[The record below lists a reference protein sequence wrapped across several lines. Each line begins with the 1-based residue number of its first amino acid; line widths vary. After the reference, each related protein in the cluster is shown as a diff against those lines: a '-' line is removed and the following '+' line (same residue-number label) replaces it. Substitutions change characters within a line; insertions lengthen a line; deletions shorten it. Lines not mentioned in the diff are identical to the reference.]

1 MWNLD
6 KYSDRVAVIEESGRT
21 VTYTELSQNASEIKH
36 VISKR
41 CLCLIVCK
49 NSTNS
54 QPCCIGSP
62 PRIDNLPVSFTHSII
77 CLVVS
82 AVNCLPKLKS

>member
-21 VTYTELSQNASEIKH
+21 VTYSELSQKASEIKR

-41 CLCLIVCK
+41 CLCLILCK
-49 NSTNS
+49 NSTGAIAS
-54 QPCCIGSP
+54 YTSCILQGSVP
-62 PRIDNLPVSFTHSII
+62 MLVKEDLELGVLSWII
-77 CLVVS
+77 K
-82 AVNCLPKLKS
+82 A